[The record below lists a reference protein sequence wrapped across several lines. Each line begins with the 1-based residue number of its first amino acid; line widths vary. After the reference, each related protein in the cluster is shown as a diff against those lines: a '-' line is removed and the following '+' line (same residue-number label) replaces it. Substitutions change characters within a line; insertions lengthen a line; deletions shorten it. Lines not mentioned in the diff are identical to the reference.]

1 MKEKST
7 VAAMPAPGGAGQQES
22 PYLAARRMWDERYG
36 DLISRAKNW
45 RAIAFLAMGIMIV
58 AVFGL
63 IALSLRSKVVPY
75 IVAIDTTGRVVSQGT
90 ATEAAVPDERVIHAA
105 LFDWVGQFRM
115 VSSDAV
121 VERAAIDKVYAMIG
135 ANSPAAIKVGGMF
148 RSASPLD
155 RATKEVV
162 SVDIHSIYA
171 TSPQTYVVEWTE
183 KTMDL
188 QGNQTGTQNYK
199 AALTVSVHPP
209 QDESLARIN
218 PLGVYVMDIDVS
230 KIL

>member
-1 MKEKST
+1 M
-7 VAAMPAPGGAGQQES
+7 PGGTGQHES
-22 PYLAARRMWDERYG
+22 AFLAARRNWDERYG
-36 DLISRAKNW
+36 DLITRAKNW
-45 RAIAFLAMGIMIV
+45 RAVAFLSLGIMIV

-75 IVAIDTTGRVVSQGT
+75 IVAVDTTGRVVSQGA
-90 ATEAAVPDERVIHAA
+90 ATEAALPDERMIRAA
-105 LFDWVGQFRM
+105 LFDWVEHFRM

-121 VERAAIDKVYAMIG
+121 VERSAIDKVYAMIG
-135 ANSPAAIKVGGMF
+135 GNSPAAVKVGTIY

-162 SVDIHSIYA
+162 SVDIHTAYA

-188 QGNQTGTQNYK
+188 QGNETGSQTYK
-199 AALTVSVHPP
+199 AALTISVHPP
-209 QDESLARIN
+209 QDEALARIN
-218 PLGVYVMDIDVS
+218 PLGVFVMDIDVS
-230 KIL
+230 KVL